1 MSIKAERLL
10 IRAKKL
16 VKKGDTNKAK
26 EMYIDILNS
35 FPNNL
40 EAKKGIDSL
49 EKNTHKLLNPT
60 KALAIIKE
68 KNINR
73 ETRVLNYCGG
83 GIAATLNAFVL
94 RQLGIENLEIYDNS
108 MSEWAK
114 DTSLPI
120 ETTE

>member
-1 MSIKAERLL
+1 M
-10 IRAKKL
+10 
-16 VKKGDTNKAK
+16 
-26 EMYIDILNS
+26 
-35 FPNNL
+35 
-40 EAKKGIDSL
+40 
-49 EKNTHKLLNPT
+49 LNPT

-73 ETRVLNYCGG
+73 GTRVLNYCGG

-94 RQLGIENLEIYDNS
+94 RQLGRENLEIYDNS